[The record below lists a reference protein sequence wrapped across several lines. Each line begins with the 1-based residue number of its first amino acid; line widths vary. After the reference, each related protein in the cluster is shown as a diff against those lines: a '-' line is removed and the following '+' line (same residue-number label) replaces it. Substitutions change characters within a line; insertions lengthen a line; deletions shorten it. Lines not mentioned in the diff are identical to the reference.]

1 MRKDH
6 EKITKWLRDSGL
18 VLNEAKT
25 DLCLFNRSYLRQ
37 IQLDFNGSVIKS
49 LPQINMLW
57 LDASVA
63 TASFKCNYESKEIFP
78 CTQSDQTV
86 LYIWWDDATGPFLFL
101 HNTKL

>member
-1 MRKDH
+1 MTNFADDNFIIRWSNSLEELIDNMRKDH

-49 LPQINMLW
+49 LPQINML
-57 LDASVA
+57 
-63 TASFKCNYESKEIFP
+63 
-78 CTQSDQTV
+78 
-86 LYIWWDDATGPFLFL
+86 
-101 HNTKL
+101 